1 MYKRATT
8 QAELMELA
16 PKAISHL
23 RAQRDRRRLG
33 LIFGSGACKD
43 LGFPDW
49 AQLVEQIANHT
60 GVDAVDLLK
69 KFSVEHANPADQS
82 KPIRKSLASITQMLF
97 GHYRMKEIAKLGL
110 SESLHFL
117 DEQKI
122 RTSWLKI
129 IHQELYKKINHDDR
143 KRLIEAH
150 PYLMSF
156 LEIIRNSPLTVNYN
170 FDDTL
175 EQLLFQNR
183 TGEEATRTRGFEVTY
198 RPNAQFQNDKGI
210 IYHPNGYVPFVF
222 SDGTSPEVVFSDD
235 AFQDQ
240 LISAA
245 TGRYIHLS
253 NHLFRNT
260 CLLIGLSLEDA
271 TLQSLLRQNAVTNS
285 GHIHYI
291 AHFLEPDEKDDPVA
305 MEAIFQS
312 NFSSYNLYT
321 IFVDNAGIK
330 ELATL
335 LSLSPDQFH
344 HQFARFRRKFVY
356 YVIGPVGAGKSTA
369 TGNFR
374 SLITYDEW
382 IDERKP
388 ALALPESEISKD
400 DKAQIDP
407 WLVEQFK
414 KKNYAVMKN
423 DEGIHLIDRCPL
435 DPLTFSDPSE
445 RSVKAKNLVREI
457 EELKP
462 ISPGHLIL
470 LDCEVSDLQ
479 VRNSFKHKYWPEEEL
494 NRLKSAIAEVYG
506 STTASTI
513 WTCGRNASD
522 VAREIAKVI
531 FLHEYAEV
539 DVRKELQQYAGE

>member
-43 LGFPDW
+43 LGFPNW
-49 AQLVEQIANHT
+49 AELVEQIANHT
-60 GVDAVDLLK
+60 EVDAIDLLK
-69 KFSVEHANPADQS
+69 KFSVEHADPADQN

-97 GHYRMKEIAKLGL
+97 GHFRTKEIAKLGL
-110 SESLHFL
+110 SESLHYL
-117 DEQKI
+117 EEQKI
-122 RTSWLKI
+122 RTAWLKI

-143 KRLIEAH
+143 RKLIEAH

-183 TGEEATRTRGFEVTY
+183 IGEEVTRTRGFEVTY

-210 IYHPNGYVPFVF
+210 IYHPNGYLPFVF
-222 SDGTSPEVVFSDD
+222 SDGASSEVVFSDD

-271 TLQSLLRQNAVTNS
+271 TLQSLLRQNAVANS

-291 AHFLEPDEKDDPVA
+291 AHFLEPDEKDDLIA

-321 IFVDNAGIK
+321 IFVDNSGIK

-335 LSLSPDQFH
+335 LSLDPDQFH
-344 HQFARFRRKFVY
+344 HRFAKFRRKFVY

-374 SLITYDEW
+374 SLLTYDEW

-388 ALALPESEISKD
+388 ALALPESEISPD
-400 DKAQIDP
+400 DKAQVDA

-414 KKNYAVMKN
+414 KKNYAVVKN
-423 DEGIHLIDRCPL
+423 EEGIHLIDRCQI
-435 DPLTFSDPSE
+435 F
-445 RSVKAKNLVREI
+445 KN
-457 EELKP
+457 
-462 ISPGHLIL
+462 
-470 LDCEVSDLQ
+470 
-479 VRNSFKHKYWPEEEL
+479 
-494 NRLKSAIAEVYG
+494 
-506 STTASTI
+506 
-513 WTCGRNASD
+513 
-522 VAREIAKVI
+522 
-531 FLHEYAEV
+531 
-539 DVRKELQQYAGE
+539 RK